1 MGSVIVRSLGIT
13 AIAVTLTFLL
23 SFAIRGWAGAP
34 IDTVVIVS
42 DALIPIVITFPLSLF
57 VFHQGEQLRRAH
69 EELKLAHSVLTC
81 RASHDG
87 LTGLLNRESF
97 LAQIDLTRF
106 DERRGVLLIV
116 DADHFKRIN
125 DTCGHEAGDEALRRI
140 STAITSALPLSG
152 ATGRLG
158 GEEFG
163 ILLRGASLAQARS
176 LAEAVRLAVQATAF
190 APAGCEPVPLSVSI
204 GGAHCVTGAETAD
217 ILRAADRCLYDAKRQ
232 GRNRV
237 VFASGLSP
245 AGSVAA

>member
-1 MGSVIVRSLGIT
+1 MGSVILKSLGT
-13 AIAVTLTFLL
+13 TGLAVALTFLL
-23 SFAIRGWAGAP
+23 SFSIRAWAGAA

-57 VFHQGEQLRRAH
+57 VFRQGEQLRRAH
-69 EELKLAHSVLTC
+69 EELKLAHTVLTC

-97 LAQIDLTRF
+97 LAQVDLTRF

-125 DTCGHEAGDEALRRI
+125 DTCGHEAGDDALRRI
-140 STAITSALPLSG
+140 SAAITSALPASG

-163 ILLRGASLAQARS
+163 ILLRGVDLVEGRS
-176 LAEAVRLAVQATAF
+176 VAEAVRLAVEATEF
-190 APAGCEPVPLSVSI
+190 VPDGCEPVRLSVSI

-217 ILRAADRCLYDAKRQ
+217 ILRSADRCLYDAKRQ

-237 VFASGLSP
+237 VFARGLSP
-245 AGSVAA
+245 ATSVAA